1 VHFVSCGAGR
11 DLSGAFT
18 AAVGPAKLCNSG
30 RCCALDFF
38 TYLIFG
44 LSQLLLAQ
52 ASVPHAPADRE
63 PAAEST
69 PARDKLHT
77 SDGSFPWFVILS
89 SPPDIAA
96 LWQSIDRPDLVVI
109 KESQLVNKEAR
120 DGLSGA
126 DRALR
131 PRGVV
136 ESVLVRGAV
145 GQAFAELKVE
155 LAIDVKGAEA
165 LWVPIRLDGKTLTRA
180 REAGLELALRRGDRA
195 VWEVEL
201 QGEGEHRILVELRA
215 SLGAAAARR
224 SLSLSIPEAARTAV
238 ALEFADG
245 ESDIVIGANEA
256 SIPYDRAGGKKAHLS
271 AHLSPRSRLDVSWTG
286 NRDAGVANPPL
297 LTAQGEMAIDIDD
310 EHVRTRS
317 SWAIRCMRGATRSLE
332 LRMNED
338 DEVTELM
345 IDDQS
350 VDSGFE
356 RVRGTGKLMVRLGD
370 PLQAGATLRLVMK
383 TSRPLAGA
391 GARRVSFV
399 GFPFAGAR
407 EQSGFI
413 GITQSANLWVTAA
426 TSEGVR
432 KVDIGKLP
440 ADLRTRPSTSMAF
453 EFLDQPF
460 RLDLGVEPSPPLVRA
475 DSKTIFRIASERA
488 RSETTIELGWVR
500 GRLTDVELGVPPG
513 LELTSVGPADVVESS
528 HLSDMIAARDP
539 GATIRERRLRIRL
552 TSPGRD
558 ANKVT
563 LKLTGLQR
571 IAPEGKV
578 KLGVFTPIQAAS
590 AHASFTLVADRGL
603 ALALADDSGRIRVS
617 SEFPPAT
624 NKLEGAGQWGT
635 LQEDLDPSPLWLVDD
650 DNSRLLDVNITRH
663 ARTLV
668 QETLLSAKV
677 SKGWIDLIERS
688 TIGVRHGVLLS
699 LEILVPAEIV
709 DRWEMLDKEL
719 ADREELG
726 PEPGGGRRYRLM
738 FPRPIVDKLTL
749 RFRYRLNLI
758 SPLDAMTAREVTIPS
773 ISLREVPPGPTKVE
787 MSLAPEIVLKGTVQG
802 WIQSSGD
809 SRAEPTGEGAI
820 LSFTESEPSDRGRPF
835 EFQAIALPPVALPSL
850 VVPRLLLKMVANDDE
865 AIHTSATYWVEAH
878 GPDFAFA
885 LPDAARWIGAR
896 IDGRSAEHVDYDP
909 AHGGYRLRFPGEFGS
924 KSVLV
929 ELQYEQGGRG
939 VAATW
944 QAPRL
949 SDGGALLQTLWE
961 LRLPS
966 SLALVGVPRGWSDEN
981 QWAWS
986 GFMWTR
992 RPRRDTTAV
1001 NEWIGGAQALARAVD
1016 EFDGTVPD
1024 DHDRYLFSRSGPPAA
1039 LSFSVA
1045 SRSWLVAICSGATLF
1060 FGFLAIFSKIRFRT
1074 TWLGIA
1080 GLTFLAAVLVQ
1091 PSVMF
1096 LALESALLGLMLTMV
1111 GLVIELLI
1119 ERIRSRSVRAR
1130 PVAVPTSR
1138 PVPDSSL
1145 NLRPSV
1151 GSDDSTAIRVRPSST
1166 LDFVPAEIAAP
1177 QALDDPRTPSLEGT

>member
-1 VHFVSCGAGR
+1 
-11 DLSGAFT
+11 
-18 AAVGPAKLCNSG
+18 
-30 RCCALDFF
+30 
-38 TYLIFG
+38 
-44 LSQLLLAQ
+44 
-52 ASVPHAPADRE
+52 
-63 PAAEST
+63 
-69 PARDKLHT
+69 
-77 SDGSFPWFVILS
+77 
-89 SPPDIAA
+89 
-96 LWQSIDRPDLVVI
+96 
-109 KESQLVNKEAR
+109 
-120 DGLSGA
+120 
-126 DRALR
+126 
-131 PRGVV
+131 
-136 ESVLVRGAV
+136 
-145 GQAFAELKVE
+145 
-155 LAIDVKGAEA
+155 
-165 LWVPIRLDGKTLTRA
+165 
-180 REAGLELALRRGDRA
+180 
-195 VWEVEL
+195 
-201 QGEGEHRILVELRA
+201 
-215 SLGAAAARR
+215 
-224 SLSLSIPEAARTAV
+224 
-238 ALEFADG
+238 
-245 ESDIVIGANEA
+245 
-256 SIPYDRAGGKKAHLS
+256 
-271 AHLSPRSRLDVSWTG
+271 
-286 NRDAGVANPPL
+286 
-297 LTAQGEMAIDIDD
+297 
-310 EHVRTRS
+310 
-317 SWAIRCMRGATRSLE
+317 
-332 LRMNED
+332 
-338 DEVTELM
+338 
-345 IDDQS
+345 
-350 VDSGFE
+350 
-356 RVRGTGKLMVRLGD
+356 
-370 PLQAGATLRLVMK
+370 
-383 TSRPLAGA
+383 
-391 GARRVSFV
+391 
-399 GFPFAGAR
+399 
-407 EQSGFI
+407 
-413 GITQSANLWVTAA
+413 
-426 TSEGVR
+426 
-432 KVDIGKLP
+432 
-440 ADLRTRPSTSMAF
+440 
-453 EFLDQPF
+453 
-460 RLDLGVEPSPPLVRA
+460 
-475 DSKTIFRIASERA
+475 
-488 RSETTIELGWVR
+488 
-500 GRLTDVELGVPPG
+500 
-513 LELTSVGPADVVESS
+513 
-528 HLSDMIAARDP
+528 
-539 GATIRERRLRIRL
+539 
-552 TSPGRD
+552 
-558 ANKVT
+558 
-563 LKLTGLQR
+563 
-571 IAPEGKV
+571 
-578 KLGVFTPIQAAS
+578 
-590 AHASFTLVADRGL
+590 
-603 ALALADDSGRIRVS
+603 
-617 SEFPPAT
+617 
-624 NKLEGAGQWGT
+624 
-635 LQEDLDPSPLWLVDD
+635 
-650 DNSRLLDVNITRH
+650 LLDVNITRH

-677 SKGWIDLIERS
+677 SKGWVDLIERS

-749 RFRYRLNLI
+749 RFRYRLNLV
-758 SPLDAMTAREVTIPS
+758 SPLDATTAREVAIPS

-802 WIQSSGD
+802 WIQSSGEA
-809 SRAEPTGEGAI
+809 RAEPTGEGAI

-909 AHGGYRLRFPGEFGS
+909 AHGGYRLRFPGELGS

-939 VAATW
+939 VAPTW

-992 RPRRDTTAV
+992 RPRRDPTAV
-1001 NEWIGGAQALARAVD
+1001 NEWIGGAQALAREVD
-1016 EFDGTVPD
+1016 EFDGAVPD
-1024 DHDRYLFSRSGPPAA
+1024 DHERYLFSRSGPPAA
-1039 LSFSVA
+1039 LSFSVV

-1151 GSDDSTAIRVRPSST
+1151 GSEDSTAIRVRPSST
-1166 LDFVPAEIAAP
+1166 LDFVPAEMAAP
-1177 QALDDPRTPSLEGT
+1177 QSLDDPRTPRLEGT